1 MNAENVREELLVTRL
16 DEAFLPKENLSPYA
30 LKDKWRVIP
39 YDTHEQSGNMLS
51 CIGTEPGEITFD
63 PKLEGWYK
71 IYLQFAGRSAL
82 DVKLSS
88 DNNFHMVIGNH
99 QDISRCNDWYTYLV
113 EEALWRCADMT
124 GEAITVAIACD
135 FGTRRG
141 ALAGIRFVPMSDE
154 EVAAYRAEWEDK
166 KNKRLYVSDDMH
178 NRLCCGAQTFEDFLP
193 VVSRYEESDVEWISL
208 EDYSIYVSGNLPT
221 ENIDDFSF
229 FREVDKNVQRSYSNF
244 DTSKLYPYLVGE
256 AHKRGFKVSFAYR
269 MTAWGL
275 MYPYDQYY
283 FDNSFIIAHPEFR
296 TVDRNGEG
304 VYALSYAYDEVQEY
318 FIDKM
323 LSGAESGCEAI
334 TLIANRAVPFVLFEE
349 PVAKRFYEKY
359 GEYPYELPLDE
370 PRLNAL
376 HCEIMLEF
384 MRKLRR
390 ELDERFGKNKVEIH
404 MRANFSPFDMK
415 VIGLDIEQM
424 LREGLITKIL
434 SYPNRHYENLA
445 AYDVWKDSEE
455 YRIDLD
461 KYTKAVHEN
470 IFYCHPDGGD
480 FIPPYK
486 NYRGEL
492 CGPQTSKERVEE
504 WVSLGK
510 KYGAEVYIDIM
521 PRIIQ
526 NSDFKRRVLEY
537 YEWGV
542 DGVALWDACERQWTA
557 VSWDFVRRLGHK
569 DELADIDPNKNHRY
583 LKIYRIAGMEINR
596 YSPGFGG

>member
-1 MNAENVREELLVTRL
+1 
-16 DEAFLPKENLSPYA
+16 
-30 LKDKWRVIP
+30 
-39 YDTHEQSGNMLS
+39 
-51 CIGTEPGEITFD
+51 
-63 PKLEGWYK
+63 
-71 IYLQFAGRSAL
+71 
-82 DVKLSS
+82 
-88 DNNFHMVIGNH
+88 
-99 QDISRCNDWYTYLV
+99 
-113 EEALWRCADMT
+113 
-124 GEAITVAIACD
+124 
-135 FGTRRG
+135 
-141 ALAGIRFVPMSDE
+141 
-154 EVAAYRAEWEDK
+154 
-166 KNKRLYVSDDMH
+166 
-178 NRLCCGAQTFEDFLP
+178 
-193 VVSRYEESDVEWISL
+193 
-208 EDYSIYVSGNLPT
+208 
-221 ENIDDFSF
+221 
-229 FREVDKNVQRSYSNF
+229 
-244 DTSKLYPYLVGE
+244 
-256 AHKRGFKVSFAYR
+256 
-269 MTAWGL
+269 MTAWGM

-334 TLIANRAVPFVLFEE
+334 TLIANRAVPFVLFEK
-349 PVAKRFYEKY
+349 PVAKRFFEMY

-415 VIGLDIEQM
+415 VIGLDVEQM
-424 LREGLITKIL
+424 LREGLISKLI
-434 SYPNRHYENLA
+434 SYPNRHYERLA
-445 AYDVWKDSEE
+445 DFDVWKDGED

-461 KYTKAVHEN
+461 KYTKVVHEN

-486 NYRGEL
+486 NYRGET
-492 CGPQTSKERVEE
+492 CGPESSRARVEE
-504 WVSLGK
+504 WVALGK

-521 PRIIQ
+521 PRVIQ

-542 DGVALWDACERQWTA
+542 DGVALWDAMERQETS

-569 DELADIDPNKNHRY
+569 EELVNIDPARNHRY
-583 LKIYRIAGMEINR
+583 LKIYKIAGMEINR